1 MSKKK
6 KIFLLS
12 DDIRQHSGIATMAR
26 EIVMGCCHKYD
37 FANLA
42 GSVKHPEKGKV
53 IDLSEAAQKET
64 GVKDAYVRLY
74 PTDGYGNP
82 DILMNVIN
90 IEKPDVIMHFT
101 DPRFWTWLYQME
113 RDLRQTIPLTYLN
126 IWDDVPFPMW
136 NRPFYMS
143 CDALFSISKQTLN
156 INAGVIGEDL
166 CVGIDD
172 VSSKKDL
179 KGKHLLHYVP
189 HGIHE
194 ERFRPLET
202 EAEKK
207 ELSTFSNALFGGKKY
222 DYILFYNNRNIS
234 RKRTSN
240 IILAYRMFCDSLPKE
255 EAKKCCLLMHTA
267 PSEGSG
273 TDLTAVVEA
282 LCPYDVKFS
291 TNKLS
296 PDDMNKLYNIA
307 DVVVN
312 MASNEGFGLSH
323 AEGLM
328 TGTPIINTVTGGLQ
342 DGCFFHDDDGNA
354 VVFNNNWG
362 SNHDGKFKNHGVW
375 AQPLYPAM
383 RNLQGSPPTP
393 YIFDDMAKWEDMAHA
408 MMFWYKVPSDLRK
421 KAGIKGREFALG
433 EAGMSAKNMCD
444 QLIIGMETTLNNWSP
459 RPKFSLHTTDE
470 YYGHKSPDG
479 GLGFEIPNIDQSI
492 IEEKMEEFMN
502 KIEKE

>member
-1 MSKKK
+1 MAKKK

-26 EIVMGCCHKYD
+26 EIIMGCVHHYD
-37 FANLA
+37 FVNLA
-42 GSVKHPEKGKV
+42 GSIKHPEKGKI
-53 IDLSEAAQKET
+53 IDLSDATKKET
-64 GVKDAYVRLY
+64 GVEDAYVKLY

-82 DILMNVIN
+82 DILSQILKM
-90 IEKPDVIMHFT
+90 EQPDAIMHFT
-101 DPRFWTWLYQME
+101 DPRFWGWLYQME
-113 RDLRQTIPLTYLN
+113 RDLRQNIPITYLN

-156 INAGVIGEDL
+156 INKGVIGEEL
-166 CVGIDD
+166 CVMADD
-172 VSSKKDL
+172 VNSKEDL
-179 KGKHLLHYVP
+179 AGKHMLHYVP
-189 HGIHE
+189 HGINE
-194 ERFRPLET
+194 NNFRPLTADEELKPL
-202 EAEKK
+202 EAFKQK
-207 ELSTFSNALFGGKKY
+207 LFGNKKY
-222 DYILFYNNRNIS
+222 EYVLLYNNRNIG

-240 IILAYRMFCDSLPKE
+240 IILAYRMFCDSLPKK
-255 EAKKCCLLMHTA
+255 EAEKCCLLMHTA
-267 PSEGSG
+267 PSDNAG
-273 TDLTAVVEA
+273 TDLPSVVEA
-282 LCPYDVKFS
+282 LCPYDVTFS

-296 PDDMNKLYNIA
+296 PPEMNMLYNTA

-342 DGCFFHDDDGNA
+342 DGMNFTDDSGNPIQ
-354 VVFNNNWG
+354 FGGNWG

-408 MMFWYKVPSDLRK
+408 MMFWYKVSPDLRK
-421 KAGIKGREFALG
+421 KAGLKGREWALSDG
-433 EAGMSAKNMCD
+433 GMSANNMCN
-444 QLIIGMETTLNNWSP
+444 QLIYAMDKTLENWSP
-459 RPKFSLHTTDE
+459 RSKFSLHTTSE
-470 YYGHKSPDG
+470 HYGHKSPDG
-479 GLGFEIPNIDQSI
+479 GIGFEIPQIDKSI
-492 IEEKMEEFMN
+492 VEKKLEEFMN
-502 KIEKE
+502 KIEK

>member
-1 MSKKK
+1 MADKK

-37 FANLA
+37 FVNLA
-42 GSVKHPEKGKV
+42 GSIKHPEKGKI
-53 IDLSEAAQKET
+53 IDLSEAAKKET
-64 GVKDAYVRLY
+64 GVEDAYVKLY

-82 DILMNVIN
+82 DILRQVIQM
-90 IEKPDVIMHFT
+90 EKPDAIMHFT
-101 DPRFWTWLYQME
+101 DPRFWGWLYQME
-113 RDLRQTIPLTYLN
+113 REIRREMPLTYLN

-156 INAGVIGEDL
+156 INKGVIGEDL
-166 CVGIDD
+166 CVMAAD
-172 VSSKKDL
+172 VNNKEDL
-179 KGKHLLHYVP
+179 KEKHMLHYVP
-189 HGIHE
+189 HGINE
-194 ERFRPLET
+194 EVFKPLDED
-202 EAEKK
+202 
-207 ELSTFSNALFGGKKY
+207 LSSFKNAIFDGKDY
-222 DYILFYNNRNIS
+222 DYVLFYNNRNIS

-240 IILAYRMFCDSLPKE
+240 IILAYRMFCDSLPKK
-255 EAKKCCLLMHTA
+255 EAEKCCLLMHTA

-273 TDLTAVVEA
+273 TDLVAVIEA

-296 PDDMNKLYNIA
+296 PDDMNKLYNIS

-342 DGCFFHDDDGNA
+342 DGCGFSDEDGNLIE
-354 VVFNNNWG
+354 FTMGWG
-362 SNHDGKFKNHGVW
+362 SNHDGKTRKHGKWVR
-375 AQPLYPAM
+375 PLYPAM

-393 YIFDDMAKWEDMAHA
+393 YIFDDMAKWEDMAEA
-408 MMFWYKVPSDLRK
+408 MAFWYFAGNEKRK
-421 KAGIKGREFALG
+421 ECGAAGRTFALNEG
-433 EAGMSAKNMCD
+433 GMSANNMCE
-444 QLIIGMETTLNNWSP
+444 QLMFAMDKTLDNWSP
-459 RPKFSLHTTDE
+459 RNKVSLHTTAE
-470 YYGHKSPDG
+470 HFGHSSPSG
-479 GLGFEIPNIDQSI
+479 EMGFEVPKLDVDKIKKQV
-492 IEEKMEEFMN
+492 EEEL
-502 KIEKE
+502 